1 MGRSLEPEGQAG
13 GYVVRILAFS
23 DLHRSRVQADR
34 LVEASQ
40 EADLVIAAGDFTNHR
55 QDLEGALALI
65 KGISVPMVMVPGNN
79 ESEAELRAAAPANA
93 IVLHGEA
100 YECEGLKLFG
110 LGYAVPVTPF
120 TDWSCDLD
128 EATAAGM
135 LAKCEAA
142 DILISHSPPKG
153 VVDVASNGMSL
164 GSTAVLDTIKRIA
177 PPLVVCGHIHDC
189 WGKSA
194 MVGDTRVM
202 NLGPTGTWLD
212 VTPQN

>member
-1 MGRSLEPEGQAG
+1 MK
-13 GYVVRILAFS
+13 ILAFS
-23 DLHRSRVQADR
+23 DLHRARVHAAR
-34 LVEASQ
+34 LVEASK

-55 QDLEGALALI
+55 QDLAGALALI
-65 KGISVPMVMVPGNN
+65 SDISTPMVMVPGNN
-79 ESEAELRAAAPANA
+79 ESEAELRAAAPNNA
-93 IVLHGEA
+93 VVLHGEA
-100 YECEGLKLFG
+100 HEFEGLKLFG

-120 TDWSCDLD
+120 KDWSCDLD
-128 EATAAGM
+128 EAEAAAM
-135 LAKCEAA
+135 LANCDAA

-153 VVDVASNGMSL
+153 VVDVASNGLSL

-189 WGKSA
+189 WGQSA
-194 MVGDTRVM
+194 MVGDSRVM